1 MILNNTEA
9 LGLVKSTFNSIRK
22 APNVPALKAILNG
35 CPMLNKWKMDR
46 SKYPELQLELT
57 DEDIKSLID
66 DKLDKL
72 DKDLRLNTD
81 VSAKLET
88 PLEKLLY
95 ALAWKN
101 GDLQKV
107 AHIIKGA
114 VDANPTALT
123 NGPGQVFRQF
133 GRHLADR
140 SESIVD
146 QHVLRAFELYE
157 LYEGDKDIVTSNP
170 AKVKATRK
178 KINWDKDVACI
189 DRYKLWIKTHAN
201 KQQTIDP
208 RFVVNIDM
216 VLFALGR
223 AIKITHTRGNH
234 EET

>member
-1 MILNNTEA
+1 MNNPEALNLVKNTFTEILN
-9 LGLVKSTFNSIRK
+9 
-22 APNVPALKAILNG
+22 APDVSALKEMLTNHPTLN
-35 CPMLNKWKMDR
+35 NWQMDR

-57 DEDIKSLID
+57 AKDISSLMA
-66 DKLDKL
+66 DKLDE
-72 DKDLRLNTD
+72 DLRLHAD
-81 VSAKLET
+81 LSARLET

-114 VDANPTALT
+114 ADARPTALT

-157 LYEGDKDIVTSNP
+157 QMNTPNS
-170 AKVKATRK
+170 AKVKAIRK

-189 DRYKLWIKTHAN
+189 ERYKLWLNEHFN
-201 KQQTIDP
+201 ERQDSEP
-208 RFVVNIDM
+208 GFVVNIDM

-223 AIKITHTRGNH
+223 AIKITRTRGNG
-234 EET
+234 EED

>member
-1 MILNNTEA
+1 MNKLEA
-9 LGLVKSTFNSIRK
+9 LNLVETTFIEILK
-22 APNVPALKAILNG
+22 AHDVSALKD
-35 CPMLNKWKMDR
+35 MLNTNPTLKKWQMDR

-57 DEDIKSLID
+57 AKDITSLMA
-66 DKLDKL
+66 DKLDE
-72 DKDLRLNTD
+72 DLRLHAD
-81 VSAKLET
+81 LSARLKS

-114 VDANPTALT
+114 ADIRPTSLT

-157 LYEGDKDIVTSNP
+157 QLNTPNS
-170 AKVKATRK
+170 AKVKAIRK

-189 DRYKLWIKTHAN
+189 ERYKLWLNEHFKER
-201 KQQTIDP
+201 QDSEP
-208 RFVVNIDM
+208 GFVVNIDM

-223 AIKITHTRGNH
+223 AVKITRTRGNG
-234 EET
+234 EED